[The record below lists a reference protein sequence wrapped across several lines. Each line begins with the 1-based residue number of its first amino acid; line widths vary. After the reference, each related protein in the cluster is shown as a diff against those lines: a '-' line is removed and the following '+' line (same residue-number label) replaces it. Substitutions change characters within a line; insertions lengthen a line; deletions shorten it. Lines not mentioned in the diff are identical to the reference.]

1 MSSSH
6 PPTSPP
12 SEETNTRAVVY
23 DPGDPFWRDTEDDD
37 DDMDFELAEEGSDET
52 ADEGESLSFHG
63 MPNEAVMHG

>member
-12 SEETNTRAVVY
+12 SEDTNATAVVY
-23 DPGDPFWRDTEDDD
+23 DPSDPFWRDTDDD
-37 DDMDFELAEEGSDET
+37 DDMDFEIAEEGSEET

-63 MPNEAVMHG
+63 MLNEVVMHGK